1 MTFSK
6 RGLQADVVESYSPPF
21 METGTSR
28 KRQIAEFYKEE
39 FLRHKCRLE
48 WQRPFFQEKTY
59 EEIES
64 VLNRIIDEM
73 EKICEVENFE
83 ELASHLLHRIDVV
96 TNLSSSKLDPVYRI
110 H

>member
-1 MTFSK
+1 M
-6 RGLQADVVESYSPPF
+6 RESYSPPF
-21 METGTSR
+21 MEIAEG
-28 KRQIAEFYKEE
+28 KKKQIASFYKEE

-48 WQRPFFQEKTY
+48 CQRPFFQEKTY

-73 EKICEVENFE
+73 DKICEVENFE

-96 TNLSSSKLDPVYRI
+96 TNLSSSKVNPVYRI

>member
-1 MTFSK
+1 M
-6 RGLQADVVESYSPPF
+6 ESYSPPV
-21 METGTSR
+21 ME
-28 KRQIAEFYKEE
+28 IAETKKRHIAAFYKEE

-48 WQRPFFQEKTY
+48 WQRSFFQEKTY

-73 EKICEVENFE
+73 DKICEVENFE

-96 TNLSSSKLDPVYRI
+96 TNLSSSKVNPVYRI

>member
-1 MTFSK
+1 M
-6 RGLQADVVESYSPPF
+6 RSYSPRF
-21 METGTSR
+21 MEITETR
-28 KRQIAEFYKEE
+28 KKRIADFYKEE

-48 WQRPFFQEKTY
+48 SQRPFFQEKTY

-73 EKICEVENFE
+73 ERICEVENFE
-83 ELASHLLHRIDVV
+83 ELASHLLHRIDGV
-96 TNLSSSKLDPVYRI
+96 TNLSASKVNPTYRI

>member
-1 MTFSK
+1 
-6 RGLQADVVESYSPPF
+6 
-21 METGTSR
+21 METPEIR
-28 KRQIAEFYKEE
+28 KRHIAAFYKEE

-73 EKICEVENFE
+73 DKICEVENFE

-96 TNLSSSKLDPVYRI
+96 TNLSASKVNPVYRI

>member
-1 MTFSK
+1 MT
-6 RGLQADVVESYSPPF
+6 RYSPRF
-21 METGTSR
+21 MEIEQG
-28 KRQIAEFYKEE
+28 KKKHIAAFYKEE

-48 WQRPFFQEKTY
+48 CQRPFFQEKTY

-73 EKICEVENFE
+73 DKICEVENFE

-96 TNLSSSKLDPVYRI
+96 TNLSSSKVNPTYRI

>member
-1 MTFSK
+1 ME
-6 RGLQADVVESYSPPF
+6 RYIPPF
-21 METGTSR
+21 ME
-28 KRQIAEFYKEE
+28 IAEVKKKHIAAFYKEE

-48 WQRPFFQEKTY
+48 CQRPFFQEKTY

-73 EKICEVENFE
+73 DKICEVENFE

-96 TNLSSSKLDPVYRI
+96 TNLSSSKVNPVYRI

>member
-1 MTFSK
+1 LRVSGI
-6 RGLQADVVESYSPPF
+6 RVIVPPF
-21 METGTSR
+21 MEAEESKR
-28 KRQIAEFYKEE
+28 KRIADFYKEE
-39 FLRHKCRLE
+39 FLRHRCRLE
-48 WQRPFFQEKTY
+48 CQRPFFQEKTY

-73 EKICEVENFE
+73 DRICEVENFE

-96 TNLSSSKLDPVYRI
+96 TNLSSSKVDPIYRI

>member
-1 MTFSK
+1 MELEDPK
-6 RGLQADVVESYSPPF
+6 RRRISN
-21 METGTSR
+21 
-28 KRQIAEFYKEE
+28 FYKEE

-48 WQRPFFQEKTY
+48 FQRPFFQDKTY

-64 VLNRIIDEM
+64 VLNKIIDEM
-73 EKICEVENFE
+73 DKICEVENFE

-96 TNLSSSKLDPVYRI
+96 TNLSASKVNPNYRI

>member
-1 MTFSK
+1 MT
-6 RGLQADVVESYSPPF
+6 RYSPRF
-21 METGTSR
+21 MEIEER
-28 KRQIAEFYKEE
+28 KKKQIAAFYKEE

-48 WQRPFFQEKTY
+48 CQRPFFQEKTY

-73 EKICEVENFE
+73 DKICEVDNFE

-96 TNLSSSKLDPVYRI
+96 TNLSSSKVNPVYRI

>member
-1 MTFSK
+1 
-6 RGLQADVVESYSPPF
+6 
-21 METGTSR
+21 MEIAETR
-28 KRQIAEFYKEE
+28 KRQIAAFYKEE

-59 EEIES
+59 EDIES

-73 EKICEVENFE
+73 DKICEVENFE
-83 ELASHLLHRIDVV
+83 QLASDLLHRIDVV
-96 TNLSSSKLDPVYRI
+96 TNLSASKVNPVYRI

>member
-1 MTFSK
+1 M
-6 RGLQADVVESYSPPF
+6 RSYSPRF
-21 METGTSR
+21 MEIGESR
-28 KRQIAEFYKEE
+28 KKQIAAFYKEE

-48 WQRPFFQEKTY
+48 CQRPFFQEKTY

-73 EKICEVENFE
+73 DKICEVENFE
-83 ELASHLLHRIDVV
+83 ELASPSHLLHRIDIV
-96 TNLSSSKLDPVYRI
+96 TNLSSSKVNPVYRI